1 MQPNEI
7 VLSVDVA
14 NNGTTVNLE
23 YTQSALLENRST
35 YMSGIHSID
44 RRDLLQLYRT
54 APTKQGNFKGVAK
67 TAVKFTKDFLVFGV
81 DGVSSLTA
89 PVIIEV
95 GFSIPVGVSSGDI
108 TEMRQRAVA
117 LLDLDAVMTPL
128 NFQQLI

>member
-14 NNGTTVNLE
+14 NNGTTVGLE

-35 YMSGIHSID
+35 YMSDIHSID

-67 TAVKFTKDFLVFGV
+67 TAVKFTKDFLVSGV
-81 DGVSSLTA
+81 DGVSSLTS

-95 GFSIPVGVSSGDI
+95 SFSIPVGVSSANI